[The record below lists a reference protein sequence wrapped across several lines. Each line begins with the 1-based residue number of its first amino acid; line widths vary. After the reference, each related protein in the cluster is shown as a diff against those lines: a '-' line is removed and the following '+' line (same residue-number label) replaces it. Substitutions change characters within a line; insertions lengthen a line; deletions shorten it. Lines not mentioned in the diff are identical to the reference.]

1 MAWEVEASDEFK
13 DWYENLDEAERASVA
28 EEFGLATVAR
38 GEWIKMTH
46 KWKAIRGKFSPER
59 EARIRQRVKEAIS
72 VMTLRQLREARSLT
86 QVNLAKVLNVNQ
98 GAVSKMEKR
107 TDMYVSTLRSYIKA
121 MGGDLQ
127 IKAVFPEGEVQIE
140 QFQGLED

>member
-1 MAWEVEASDEFK
+1 
-13 DWYENLDEAERASVA
+13 
-28 EEFGLATVAR
+28 
-38 GEWIKMTH
+38 MTH
-46 KWKAIRGKFSPER
+46 KWKAIRGKFSTER
-59 EARIRQRVKEAIS
+59 EARIRQRVKEAVT
-72 VMTLRQLREARSLT
+72 VMTLHQLREARSLT
-86 QVNLAKVLNVNQ
+86 QVNLAKVLKVNQ

-107 TDMYVSTLRSYIKA
+107 TDMYLSTLRSYIKA

>member
-1 MAWEVEASDEFK
+1 MA
-13 DWYENLDEAERASVA
+13 
-28 EEFGLATVAR
+28 
-38 GEWIKMTH
+38 H
-46 KWKAIRGKFSPER
+46 KWKAIRGKFSTER
-59 EARIRQRVKEAIS
+59 EARIRQRVKEAGT
-72 VMTLRQLREARSLT
+72 VMNLHQLREARSLT

-107 TDMYVSTLRSYIKA
+107 TDMYLSTLRSYIKA

-140 QFQGLED
+140 QFQRLED